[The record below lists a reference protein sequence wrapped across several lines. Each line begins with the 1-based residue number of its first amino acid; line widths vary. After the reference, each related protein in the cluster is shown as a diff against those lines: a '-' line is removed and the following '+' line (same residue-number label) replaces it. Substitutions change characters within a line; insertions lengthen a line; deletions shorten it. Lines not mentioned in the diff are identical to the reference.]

1 MLDTG
6 HTGVRRFGFTELFP
20 SEVTQGWCQ
29 AGCEVTAPVPR
40 RVWGALG
47 SSGMLILTSWLGW
60 GCAWDCWPMSPNP
73 RDVTGL
79 CLGLLAPVPP
89 IPGMSLWVSIQ
100 GLECDGAQGLCWDC
114 LASTDS
120 SLDLLDGF
128 GLPQDTLLDEFSR
141 SAGAGQR
148 LSRGLGQLQ
157 VPTRSSCGSWGE
169 LQLSRDQRGC
179 VLLSWQE
186 SWG

>member
-1 MLDTG
+1 
-6 HTGVRRFGFTELFP
+6 
-20 SEVTQGWCQ
+20 
-29 AGCEVTAPVPR
+29 
-40 RVWGALG
+40 
-47 SSGMLILTSWLGW
+47 
-60 GCAWDCWPMSPNP
+60 MSPP
-73 RDVTGL
+73 SQGCHCALPGAVRAAGP
-79 CLGLLAPVPP
+79 CSPM
-89 IPGMSLWVSIQ
+89 PGMSLWVSIQ

>member
-1 MLDTG
+1 MGGSGLIRDA
-6 HTGVRRFGFTELFP
+6 HPDLL
-20 SEVTQGWCQ
+20 
-29 AGCEVTAPVPR
+29 AG
-40 RVWGALG
+40 L
-47 SSGMLILTSWLGW
+47 
-60 GCAWDCWPMSPNP
+60 
-73 RDVTGL
+73 GL
-79 CLGLLAPVPP
+79 CLGLLAHVPP
-89 IPGMSLWVSIQ
+89 CQGCPCAVPGTAGPCSPMPGMSLWVSIQ